1 MTDQKASLPQERRS
15 TNGRRPQKRRQ
26 EILDAAAQVFYER
39 GYDASS
45 TQDIAD
51 VVGILKGSLYYYVD
65 SKEQFL
71 YEIIKEAHDLGLAIL
86 DEVRAA
92 DGDVVERFALL
103 IRRHVEYFVANRIKV
118 SVFFRE
124 YAALA
129 PENRQEIEQLG
140 HMYRECVEDL
150 VREGQARG
158 EVSPSVNADL
168 AGITIVE
175 MLNSV
180 TRWYHPDGK
189 ASPTAIANQFSDLI
203 LAGLITMP
211 ARDERGG
218 DDAFREALRSDV
230 SPGRKG

>member
-1 MTDQKASLPQERRS
+1 MENRKTTP
-15 TNGRRPQKRRQ
+15 NGRRPQKRRQ

-86 DEVRAA
+86 EEVRDA
-92 DGDVVERFALL
+92 DGDVVDRFTLL
-103 IRRHVEYFVANRIKV
+103 IRRHAQYFVANRVKV

-124 YAALA
+124 FSALS
-129 PENRQEIEQLG
+129 PEHRQDIDQLG
-140 HMYRECVEDL
+140 HMYREFVEDL
-150 VREGQARG
+150 IREGQATG
-158 EVSPSVNADL
+158 EVATSIDPGL

-175 MLNSV
+175 MLNSLA
-180 TRWYHPDGK
+180 RWYNPDGK
-189 ASPTAIANQFSDLI
+189 ATVDDITDLLVNVVLGGVI
-203 LAGLITMP
+203 SVE
-211 ARDERGG
+211 ARERRGG
-218 DDAFREALRSDV
+218 DDAFRTSLRS
-230 SPGRKG
+230 SAST